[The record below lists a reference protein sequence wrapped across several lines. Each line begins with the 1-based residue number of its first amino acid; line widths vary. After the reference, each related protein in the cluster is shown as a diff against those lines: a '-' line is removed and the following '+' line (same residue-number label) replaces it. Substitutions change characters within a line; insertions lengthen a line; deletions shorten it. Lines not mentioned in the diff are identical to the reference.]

1 VSVTDE
7 RTMRAMVLAQWSGEP
22 ELLSV
27 PIPSPGPGEVL
38 VRVVACG
45 AGLTLMNI
53 RRGVLGGHT
62 PRIMGHE
69 FGGVIERLGE
79 GVGAWEVGQRVT
91 ASFYL
96 ICGHCRSCRAGR
108 DNLCEQME
116 GVLGAALD
124 GAFAEF
130 VVVRERNLVAV
141 PDEVEL
147 AVAGVVSDAVATPFH
162 AAHARARLV
171 PGERVG
177 VIGAGGGVGIHM
189 VEMAR
194 AFGASVVAIERDAAK
209 LARLAELGGLE
220 AIVGAPAELSPAE
233 LVERAGGPLDAVFDT
248 VGAPQTLRLGLS
260 SLGRGGRLVIIGV
273 HPGGVDG
280 GESIEMIHG
289 ERAILGTRYASRS
302 DIARALDLVAQG
314 RVRVHIGARFPLE
327 RLGDAFAAIQGS
339 EVFGRIVIDVA
350 QG

>member
-1 VSVTDE
+1 
-7 RTMRAMVLAQWSGEP
+7 
-22 ELLSV
+22 
-27 PIPSPGPGEVL
+27 
-38 VRVVACG
+38 
-45 AGLTLMNI
+45 
-53 RRGVLGGHT
+53 
-62 PRIMGHE
+62 
-69 FGGVIERLGE
+69 
-79 GVGAWEVGQRVT
+79 
-91 ASFYL
+91 
-96 ICGHCRSCRAGR
+96 
-108 DNLCEQME
+108 
-116 GVLGAALD
+116 
-124 GAFAEF
+124 
-130 VVVRERNLVAV
+130 V
-141 PDEVEL
+141 PDDVEL

-280 GESIEMIHG
+280 VGSIEMIDG

-302 DIARALDLVAQG
+302 DIARALELVARG

-350 QG
+350 QE

>member
-1 VSVTDE
+1 
-7 RTMRAMVLAQWSGEP
+7 M
-22 ELLSV
+22 LSV
-27 PIPSPGPGEVL
+27 PIPRPGPGEVL

-45 AGLTLMNI
+45 SGVTLMNI
-53 RRGVLGGHT
+53 RRGVLGGGT
-62 PRIMGHE
+62 PRSMGHE
-69 FGGVIERLGE
+69 RGGVIERLGE
-79 GVGAWEVGQRVT
+79 GVGAWQVGQQGDPATLLPYLRVLPVV
-91 ASFYL
+91 A
-96 ICGHCRSCRAGR
+96 RARR
-108 DNLCEQME
+108 DNLCEHME

-141 PDEVEL
+141 PDDVEL
-147 AVAGVVSDAVATPFH
+147 AAAGVVSDAVATPFH
-162 AAHARARLV
+162 AAQARARLV

-209 LARLAELGGLE
+209 LARLAELGGFE
-220 AIVGAPAELSPAE
+220 AIVGAPADLSSAE

-280 GESIEMIHG
+280 VGSIEMIDG

-302 DIARALDLVAQG
+302 DIARALELVAQG
-314 RVRVHIGARFPLE
+314 RVAVHIGARFPLE
-327 RLGDAFAAIQGS
+327 RLGDAFAAIQAS
-339 EVFGRIVIDVA
+339 EVFGRIFVIDVA
-350 QG
+350 QE